1 MSVVAVRVSED
12 NITMSADSIIIHGE
26 ADKTPIGKGKIFN
39 INEMLIGFSGYA
51 SEGLYMS
58 LFAENH
64 TPLAATERDI
74 MQFCIDFS
82 EYKYKLTGNR
92 VIENSYFI
100 AYKSK
105 CFLIS
110 GNYIAEIKDYYAIG
124 YGHEYAKAALYLG
137 HSPHDAVKTACALCC
152 YVDEP
157 IITLTLDKKV

>member
-1 MSVVAVRVSED
+1 MSVVAVRVSEN

-51 SEGLYMS
+51 SEGLYMN

-92 VIENSYFI
+92 IIENSYFI
-100 AYKSK
+100 AYKNK

-157 IITLTLDKKV
+157 IITLTLDKKI